1 MIINYDFKIYKD
13 DLSQSPKLVVDY
25 FNSFRELIFIL
36 KSIPSKKYS
45 KEHINILKK
54 LYYLQKLIQTKN
66 PIKGREV
73 KNIVRGR
80 KILRNKVIKTK
91 KISLR
96 GLKIV
101 DKININSISIYTKEA
116 YDNFWQQCQ
125 DLAEHNKHYSYKF
138 YENNK
143 IVDDFDEEDQIMRS
157 LTTGSPDKDIF
168 GF

>member
-1 MIINYDFKIYKD
+1 MIINYDFKICKD
-13 DLSQSPKLVVDY
+13 DLSQLPNLVVDY

-36 KSIPSKKYS
+36 KSIPNKKYS

-54 LYYLQKLIQTKN
+54 LYHLQKLIQTKN

-73 KNIVRGR
+73 KNIVRRR
-80 KILRNKVIKTK
+80 KILRNDLIKTK
-91 KISLR
+91 FSLR

-101 DKININSISIYTKEA
+101 GKINISSFQIHTKEA
-116 YDNFWQQCQ
+116 YDNFWQQCIY
-125 DLAEHNKHYSYKF
+125 DMVEHDIAYSNEHYT
-138 YENNK
+138 NNK
-143 IVDDFDEEDQIMRS
+143 IVDDFDEEEYIMRS